1 MIPSIRHP
9 PHPKPMMCDS
19 HSPVPPPRMMDK
31 KANRKLAE
39 KAAKQENRAKR
50 AAEAVVLTEEEKL
63 KLREKQEVCLLALA
77 SYP

>member
-1 MIPSIRHP
+1 
-9 PHPKPMMCDS
+9 
-19 HSPVPPPRMMDK
+19 MMDK